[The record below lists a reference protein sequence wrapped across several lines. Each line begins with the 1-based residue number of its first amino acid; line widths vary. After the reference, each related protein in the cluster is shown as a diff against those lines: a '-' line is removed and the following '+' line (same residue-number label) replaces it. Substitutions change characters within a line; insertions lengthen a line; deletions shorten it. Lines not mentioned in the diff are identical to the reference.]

1 MAWPPLRVPRLG
13 CLGMLLLACASLGA
27 TSLRTA
33 PTRIILDAGLN
44 ATEVSVSNTSD
55 APLFAQVRLY
65 AWTQQDGHDRL
76 LPTREMAV
84 SPPLIEIPPH
94 QQQLVRVIRL
104 GTTSTDHEGS
114 YRIIIDQLPRQ
125 EVQGPQT
132 VLRYSAPL
140 FAPPHAPGTHRL
152 SASLQGQGS
161 DWLLRIDN
169 QGSRHA
175 RLADLEYRD
184 ANGKRLPI
192 ARQLAGYVLPGQFK
206 TWPLPARAEGY
217 GEGGFT
223 AKVNQDAHE
232 LPLTMAVAH

>member
-1 MAWPPLRVPRLG
+1 MGWLPLRVSKLF
-13 CLGMLLLACASLGA
+13 CLSILVLACASLGA
-27 TSLRTA
+27 TGLRTS
-33 PTRIILDAGLN
+33 PTRVVLDAGLD
-44 ATEVSVSNTSD
+44 ATEVAVSNTSD

-76 LPTREMAV
+76 LPTREMTV
-84 SPPLIEIPPH
+84 SPPLIEIAPH

-104 GTTSTDHEGS
+104 GGTSTGREGS

-125 EVQGPQT
+125 EAQGPQT

-152 SASLQGQGS
+152 TASLQRQES

-184 ANGKRLPI
+184 ASGKRLPI

-206 TWPLPARAEGY
+206 TWPLPARADGY
-217 GEGGFT
+217 GTGRFT
-223 AKVNQDAHE
+223 ARVNQDTHE
-232 LPLTMAVAH
+232 LPLAMGVVR